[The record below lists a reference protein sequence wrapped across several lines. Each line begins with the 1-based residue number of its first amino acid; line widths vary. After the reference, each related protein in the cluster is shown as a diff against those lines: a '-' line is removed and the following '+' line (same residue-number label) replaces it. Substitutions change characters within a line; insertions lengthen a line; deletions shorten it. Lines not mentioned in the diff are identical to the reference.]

1 MASES
6 EYEEGYSE
14 VDADV
19 PMGGKGEGKGDGKS
33 AVKGKGAGKVGTAPK
48 WRPSPRHA
56 PASSLE
62 ERAPRARRASRC
74 VR

>member
-6 EYEEGYSE
+6 EYEEGYYSE

-19 PMGGKGEGKGDGKS
+19 RTGQE
-33 AVKGKGAGKVGTAPK
+33 AVKGKGAGKAVGTAPK